1 MGVVRCLRHPL
12 LSSRMVHACDAAVLR
27 GLIFRHLWVCVSVC
41 LPNIVTMTENR
52 LTICQHKLCRLL
64 PSEVTQHANAER
76 SISDKHAF
84 SPILP
89 ILIYLI
95 GFHKHLDWRKLMIVA
110 LSLSLSRIFYFSV
123 FFSLLSFYLFRFTA
137 NGRQRECQSSLGFDE
152 RFTHYLLLLFLR
164 LFFSRA
170 RIVCMQQISTSMCI
184 CGYGKMKSYTEMNV
198 CYPIAS
204 VVA

>member
-95 GFHKHLDWRKLMIVA
+95 GFHKHLD
-110 LSLSLSRIFYFSV
+110 
-123 FFSLLSFYLFRFTA
+123 
-137 NGRQRECQSSLGFDE
+137 
-152 RFTHYLLLLFLR
+152 
-164 LFFSRA
+164 
-170 RIVCMQQISTSMCI
+170 
-184 CGYGKMKSYTEMNV
+184 
-198 CYPIAS
+198 
-204 VVA
+204 